1 MAQKD
6 DFNSFIPAMLTI
18 FSSANSPWV
27 ARRWVAKDIRSLSC
41 HQRAPLTLSTGLVFS
56 RQNKGKKCIIVNIY
70 FDFGQL
76 LLIFIRQRTG
86 PIVNPSADWE
96 VGERQELI
104 PDQPSPVVTDW
115 WWFKAQRALK
125 TTAGVWNQFS
135 SSGNVNFLWKHD
147 TLNRGGYYF
156 FSQIWLVSL

>member
-56 RQNKGKKCIIVNIY
+56 RQNKGKKMYNCQHLLWFWAIITH
-70 FDFGQL
+70 FHKAEDRAD
-76 LLIFIRQRTG
+76 RQPFSWLRGWLWLSTNDRNLYRTSQVRSWPTDDDSKHSG
-86 PIVNPSADWE
+86 LSK
-96 VGERQELI
+96 RLQE
-104 PDQPSPVVTDW
+104 
-115 WWFKAQRALK
+115 
-125 TTAGVWNQFS
+125 
-135 SSGNVNFLWKHD
+135 SGTNSHRLE
-147 TLNRGGYYF
+147 T
-156 FSQIWLVSL
+156 

>member
-27 ARRWVAKDIRSLSC
+27 ARRWVAKDIRSLRC
-41 HQRAPLTLSTGLVFS
+41 HQTAPLTLSTGLVFS

-96 VGERQELI
+96 VGFG
-104 PDQPSPVVTDW
+104 SPRTTGTYTGPAKSGRDRLMMI
-115 WWFKAQRALK
+115 QS
-125 TTAGVWNQFS
+125 TAGSQNDCRSLEPILIVWKRK
-135 SSGNVNFLWKHD
+135 LPMKARH
-147 TLNRGGYYF
+147 TE
-156 FSQIWLVSL
+156 